1 MVATNFKKKHLKSET
16 TLEDKLLM
24 ISYHFFKCV
33 HSLFNESENLSKL
46 ILEVQESFLKTTDFQ
61 KYDKDGLR
69 SILTEYIIIDFLETK
84 EEFESIFP
92 NSDISYIVFIN
103 KLKEII
109 ETLVNEI

>member
-1 MVATNFKKKHLKSET
+1 MEA
-16 TLEDKLLM
+16 
-24 ISYHFFKCV
+24 
-33 HSLFNESENLSKL
+33 
-46 ILEVQESFLKTTDFQ
+46 QESFLKTTDFQ

-84 EEFESIFP
+84 EEFESIFS